1 MLSTSLFQ
9 VAFGLAA
16 FAASASA
23 TILGVDS
30 SSLVPESTYSTAK
43 GEGFTKAV
51 IRGFEEACGVGGQV
65 DPNFVS
71 AYKNARAAGK
81 LSGSVRRTSGLNSA
95 NRDHKYRHILG
106 VCQALAF
113 AN

>member
-1 MLSTSLFQ
+1 MLPTSLLR

-16 FAASASA
+16 FTASASA

-30 SSLVPESTYSTAK
+30 SSLVPEGTYSTAK

-65 DPNFVS
+65 DPNF
-71 AYKNARAAGK
+71 
-81 LSGSVRRTSGLNSA
+81 
-95 NRDHKYRHILG
+95 
-106 VCQALAF
+106 
-113 AN
+113 

>member
-1 MLSTSLFQ
+1 MLPPSLF
-9 VAFGLAA
+9 ALGLAA
-16 FAASASA
+16 FTASVSA

-71 AYKNARAAGK
+71 SYKNARAAGK
-81 LSGSVRRTSGLNSA
+81 LSGW
-95 NRDHKYRHILG
+95 LG
-106 VCQALAF
+106 VLHFEAKVCQ
-113 AN
+113 